1 MFSDS
6 ILRTISEISQLSIL
20 LPILL
25 VCFGI
30 RKWSGIFKTI
40 AILIASSGIISFIAY
55 RYYINAENNMFLL
68 HGYTII
74 EYLLWSL
81 VYYAVFQV
89 KLLKRIIILLLI
101 LFIGFSIVNIC
112 LWQSLETYNSYG
124 RSLESFLLM
133 CFAIAWFYKVFS
145 EGKIAK
151 LEAFPFFWINA
162 AVLLYFSGAF
172 LLFVSNNFM
181 LSLARKQLLEAWAL
195 HGIFLILHYTFI
207 SIGLWLKLRKK
218 ISH

>member
-6 ILRTISEISQLSIL
+6 VLRTISEISQMSIL

-25 VCFGI
+25 VCFGL
-30 RKWSGIFKTI
+30 RKWKGIFKI
-40 AILIASSGIISFIAY
+40 VAILIVCSGIISFIAY
-55 RYYINAENNMFLL
+55 RYYVNAENNMFLL

-74 EYLLWSL
+74 EYGLWTAI
-81 VYYAVFQV
+81 YYHVFHTKMQR
-89 KLLKRIIILLLI
+89 KLLIGLLLV
-101 LFIGFSIVNIC
+101 FTTFSITNTV
-112 LWQSLETYNSYG
+112 LWQPLTVYNSYS
-124 RSLESFLLM
+124 RSAEGFLLM
-133 CFAIAWFYKVFS
+133 CFSIAWFYKVFS
-145 EGKIAK
+145 EGRIAK

-181 LSLARKQLLEAWAL
+181 LALARKQLLEAWAL